1 MTAAEICARTAQKRR
16 VCDFIDG
23 SMFILPISL
32 KRRRTY
38 LYINRCCFCAY
49 CTNYMYDIMC
59 KCYNNINIC

>member
-1 MTAAEICARTAQKRR
+1 MTAAEICPRTAQK
-16 VCDFIDG
+16 CDISDVNYS
-23 SMFILPISL
+23 SMFILPIPL

-49 CTNYMYDIMC
+49 CTNYMYDIMY